1 MSRGNATISRFNERT
16 RGQHGAQREDKERR
30 CNNKLVRRVD
40 ERVAQQEDDERQCNS
55 WRDKTTRG
63 QRNERAAKGDATT
76 SWCDKTRTTRGQRNE
91 RMTRGDATTS

>member
-16 RGQHGAQREDKERR
+16 RGQHGTQREDKERR